1 MSKQG
6 IEKGNLSLMGFEEL
20 DICNL
25 NSNSTFS
32 NPRAL
37 ESERIVWDWRE
48 AGRTTAFVL
57 AILFKKE

>member
-1 MSKQG
+1 
-6 IEKGNLSLMGFEEL
+6 MGFEEL
-20 DICNL
+20 DICNW